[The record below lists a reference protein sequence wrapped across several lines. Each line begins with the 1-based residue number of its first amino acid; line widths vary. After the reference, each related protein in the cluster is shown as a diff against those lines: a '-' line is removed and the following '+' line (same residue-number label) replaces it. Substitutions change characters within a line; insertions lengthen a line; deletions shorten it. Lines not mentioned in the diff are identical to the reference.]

1 MAKFITTAEAAQRLG
16 VKPATLY
23 AYVNRGMLGRD
34 KAVSVHPP
42 GTTGSGAPDGRRCR
56 SGA

>member
-1 MAKFITTAEAAQRLG
+1 MAKFLTAAEAAQRLD
-16 VKPATLY
+16 VRPATLY
-23 AYVNRGMLGRD
+23 AYVSRGVLSRD